1 MIVQPEI
8 ASKSLS
14 RRNHPL
20 WLIFYTII
28 LEVILYQYVVVS
40 KMA

>member
-1 MIVQPEI
+1 M
-8 ASKSLS
+8 
-14 RRNHPL
+14 RRRRDL